1 MGGFLGRPKG
11 RSMMK
16 PGLTQS
22 WAGFR
27 ALLLI
32 LLVTPVLVAPADVR
46 PNDLDLP
53 VLHTWDAVSSWYGP
67 KFHGRLTANGEI
79 YDMYAST
86 AAHATLP
93 LGSVV
98 RVTNPRTG
106 LSKVVRINDRGP
118 FIEGREIDLSFQV
131 ARELGFVEKGVARVR
146 IELLHVPKRRVY
158 YAQDRPRSTDSS
170 TGY

>member
-1 MGGFLGRPKG
+1 M
-11 RSMMK
+11 RS
-16 PGLTQS
+16 LLLQS

-32 LLVTPVLVAPADVR
+32 LVVTPALIAPPDVR
-46 PNDLDLP
+46 PGDLGLP
-53 VLHTWDAVSSWYGP
+53 AIHSWEGVTSWYGP
-67 KFHGRLTANGEI
+67 RFHGRLTANGEV

-86 AAHATLP
+86 AAHVTLP
-93 LGSVV
+93 LGSLI

-106 LSKVVRINDRGP
+106 QSKVVRINDRGP
-118 FIEGREIDLSFQV
+118 YIEGRELDLSYQT
-131 ARELGFVEKGVARVR
+131 ARELGLVKKGVAKVR

-158 YAQDRPRSTDSS
+158 VAQHRPQPADRS

>member
-1 MGGFLGRPKG
+1 MSKRFQ
-11 RSMMK
+11 
-16 PGLTQS
+16 T

-32 LLVTPVLVAPADVR
+32 LVVTPVLVAPEEKHPAD
-46 PNDLDLP
+46 PDLP
-53 VLHTWDAVSSWYGP
+53 SIHSWVGVSSWYGP

-79 YDMYAST
+79 YDMYAPT
-86 AAHATLP
+86 AAHITLP
-93 LGSVV
+93 LGSLV

-118 FIEGREIDLSFQV
+118 YVEGREIDLSFQV
-131 ARELGFVEKGVARVR
+131 ARELGLVDKGVAKVK
-146 IELLHVPKRRVY
+146 IDLLHVPKRRVY
-158 YAQDRPRSTDSS
+158 YAQSSQTADSR